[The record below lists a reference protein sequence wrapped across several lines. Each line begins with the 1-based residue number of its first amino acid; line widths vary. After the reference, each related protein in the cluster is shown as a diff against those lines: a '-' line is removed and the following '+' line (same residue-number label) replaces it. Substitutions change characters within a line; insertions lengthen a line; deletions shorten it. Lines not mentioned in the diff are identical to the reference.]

1 MVSSPHR
8 STIIATGSALPER
21 IVTNEELS
29 EQAGLSPTAIAART
43 GIHTRRWAAAVQ
55 ASSDLARRAADEA
68 LKQAG
73 CPAGELDA
81 IIVATTSPDYF
92 FPSTACLVQ
101 RDLKAERAVSFD
113 IAASCT
119 GFLAALSVGDQWIRT
134 GLARRLLVIAAEIKS
149 RVLDPRDRAT
159 AILFGDGAGAAL
171 LGPAIDQEAG
181 VQAIRLGA
189 DGRGHALIHL
199 PAGGSRRPTS
209 AKTLAAGQHTMRMK
223 GPAVYRKAVTTLTGS
238 VRELLADAELS
249 TADVAL
255 FLFHQ
260 ANQRLLDQVASR
272 LQLAPEQLFTTIAET
287 GNTSSASLPI
297 ALDRAARAGR
307 LRDGDRVVLAAFGG
321 GLTWGTALLQ
331 WTR

>member
-1 MVSSPHR
+1 M
-8 STIIATGSALPER
+8 
-21 IVTNEELS
+21 N
-29 EQAGLSPTAIAART
+29 
-43 GIHTRRWAAAVQ
+43 
-55 ASSDLARRAADEA
+55 
-68 LKQAG
+68 
-73 CPAGELDA
+73 
-81 IIVATTSPDYF
+81 
-92 FPSTACLVQ
+92 
-101 RDLKAERAVSFD
+101 
-113 IAASCT
+113 
-119 GFLAALSVGDQWIRT
+119 
-134 GLARRLLVIAAEIKS
+134 
-149 RVLDPRDRAT
+149 
-159 AILFGDGAGAAL
+159 
-171 LGPAIDQEAG
+171 
-181 VQAIRLGA
+181 
-189 DGRGHALIHL
+189 
-199 PAGGSRRPTS
+199 
-209 AKTLAAGQHTMRMK
+209 

-297 ALDRAARAGR
+297 ALDQAARAGR

>member
-1 MVSSPHR
+1 MAVSPYR
-8 STIIATGSALPER
+8 SAIIATGSALPER
-21 IVTNEELS
+21 IVTNDALAAA
-29 EQAGLSPTAIAART
+29 AGLSPAAIAACT
-43 GIHTRRWAAAVQ
+43 GVETRRWVAPVQ
-55 ASSDLARRAADEA
+55 ASSDLAVRAAEEA

-73 CPAGELDA
+73 CPARELDA
-81 IIVATTSPDYF
+81 IIVATTSPDYY

-101 RDLKAERAVSFD
+101 RELKAERAVSFD
-113 IAASCT
+113 LAASCT

-134 GLARRLLVIAAEIKS
+134 GQARRLLVIAAEVKS
-149 RVLDPRDRAT
+149 RVLDPRDRTT

-171 LGPAIDQEAG
+171 LAPAGDQTSG
-181 VQAIRLGA
+181 VQRIRLGA
-189 DGRGHALIHL
+189 DGQGHQLIQL

-209 AKTLAAGQHTMRMK
+209 AQTLADGLHTMRMK
-223 GPAVYRKAVTTLTGS
+223 GPAVYRKAVTTLVGS
-238 VRELLADAELS
+238 VRSLLAEAGLA

-260 ANQRLLDQVASR
+260 ANQRLLDQVAQR

-297 ALDRAARAGR
+297 ALDRAARSGR
-307 LRDGDRVVLAAFGG
+307 LHDGDRLVLAAFGG
-321 GLTWGTALLQ
+321 GLTWGTALLR